1 MFGFAPVM
9 FLGRG
14 IFNYSLGI
22 VPHRRPL
29 TVVLGAPIPVQQNTQ
44 PTIEDISELHT
55 KYIQSL
61 IGLYQQYNPLYGDPS
76 VELVLT

>member
-1 MFGFAPVM
+1 M

-44 PTIEDISELHT
+44 PTIEDISELHN